1 VKVIVQQQPGVHVHP
16 VRHRRIGQY
25 LAPVVAVRIVQHD
38 ELAVVAPLHHMVGVA
53 GQGDAGQSGH
63 ERERRDA
70 MSL

>member
-1 VKVIVQQQPGVHVHP
+1 VHVHP
-16 VRHRRIGQY
+16 VRHRRISQH
-25 LAPVVAVRIVQHD
+25 LPPMLAVRIVQHD